1 MTSFDSHAHFPTA
14 SAAEHHAQIARAREA
29 GLCGILAV
37 GGGPELDPGAIAMAR
52 ECPADVHLA
61 LGLDRDV
68 AMTAAPDAATL
79 AASMTSLRGT
89 LARLADEGIPVRA
102 IGEIGLDFSH
112 DPTASVKAAQIA
124 LFEAQLALAAEL
136 DLPCSIHS
144 RDAETETLAS
154 LARHAS
160 PARRRTARVGVVH
173 CFSGGAAFAAALVE
187 LGLCIGLSGILTFR
201 NADPLRAVAA
211 DLPRDRILVE
221 TDCPYLTPVPMR
233 GRPNE
238 PAMLP
243 HTVRRLATVLG
254 LDEDA
259 AAALTTENARRLFG
273 LAT

>member
-102 IGEIGLDFSH
+102 IGEIGLDFSR

-124 LFEAQLALAAEL
+124 LFH
-136 DLPCSIHS
+136 P
-144 RDAETETLAS
+144 TETVDLFF
-154 LARHAS
+154 H
-160 PARRRTARVGVVH
+160 V
-173 CFSGGAAFAAALVE
+173 
-187 LGLCIGLSGILTFR
+187 
-201 NADPLRAVAA
+201 NAVA
-211 DLPRDRILVE
+211 E
-221 TDCPYLTPVPMR
+221 SF
-233 GRPNE
+233 
-238 PAMLP
+238 
-243 HTVRRLATVLG
+243 HRRLSHGKINIVAQRQNV
-254 LDEDA
+254 
-259 AAALTTENARRLFG
+259 N
-273 LAT
+273 

>member
-1 MTSFDSHAHFPTA
+1 MGWL
-14 SAAEHHAQIARAREA
+14 I
-29 GLCGILAV
+29 GGV
-37 GGGPELDPGAIAMAR
+37 GG
-52 ECPADVHLA
+52 
-61 LGLDRDV
+61 
-68 AMTAAPDAATL
+68 
-79 AASMTSLRGT
+79 
-89 LARLADEGIPVRA
+89 RLLID
-102 IGEIGLDFSH
+102 
-112 DPTASVKAAQIA
+112 
-124 LFEAQLALAAEL
+124 
-136 DLPCSIHS
+136 
-144 RDAETETLAS
+144 
-154 LARHAS
+154 
-160 PARRRTARVGVVH
+160 RVGVVH

-243 HTVRRLATVLG
+243 HTVRRLASVLG
-254 LDEDA
+254 LGEDA